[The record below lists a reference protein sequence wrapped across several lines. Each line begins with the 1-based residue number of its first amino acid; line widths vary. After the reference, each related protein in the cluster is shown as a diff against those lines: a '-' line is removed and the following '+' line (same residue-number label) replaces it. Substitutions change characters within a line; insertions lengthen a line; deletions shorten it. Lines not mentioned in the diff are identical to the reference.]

1 MWNERLE
8 EQATQMRRRNAAIE
22 ETIPPRAFASS
33 YPRPALSPESRQRQ
47 RAGLDAARDHQA
59 SRARD
64 RQADAIEL
72 PAAPSVVPDCVDPQA
87 LPPRKA
93 LGRPKGLKQMAQE
106 LYPLCP
112 RCNGENVIRRGTP
125 KGLQQYRCK
134 DCKRNFAGRGVRLPE
149 PVTVKLICYRCGAEG
164 RNMGPSPNSG
174 RTGYCS
180 SCRKRFIQGGRNEL
194 AKYHLL
200 LERRVNDLKLPDDVK
215 AEALQMAYFR
225 WRTSDGVLQMAYR
238 DVIEGAGYC
247 WTVVLRTKEAW
258 RNARGEYRQFGSDD
272 RTYRRVAEGQR
283 AYDYGD

>member
-8 EQATQMRRRNAAIE
+8 EQAARMRRRNAAIE
-22 ETIPPRAFASS
+22 ETVPPRAFVSS
-33 YPRPALSPESRQRQ
+33 YPRPALSQESRQRQ
-47 RAGLDAARDHQA
+47 RAGLDAARARQA
-59 SRARD
+59 SQARD

-72 PAAPSVVPDCVDPQA
+72 PATVIPVPDHIDPQA
-87 LPPRKA
+87 LPPRRA
-93 LGRPKGLKQMAQE
+93 LGRPKGMKQMAQD

-112 RCNGENVIRRGTP
+112 RCNGENVIRRGVP
-125 KGLQQYRCK
+125 NGFQQYRCK
-134 DCKRNFAGRGVRLPE
+134 DCKRNFAGRGVRHPE

-164 RNMGPSPNSG
+164 RNMGPSPHSG
-174 RTGYCS
+174 RTGYCP

-200 LERRVNDLKLPDDVK
+200 LEQRVNDLKLPDDVR
-215 AEALQMAYFR
+215 AEA
-225 WRTSDGVLQMAYR
+225 LQMAYR

-247 WTVVLRTKEAW
+247 WTVGLRTKEAW